1 MKTTLIYVGIG
12 VAGFN
17 PARSMGDREG
27 SWIGHG
33 VASVGASARAE
44 GFNVDLIDLRQ
55 LAGWGHFEEV
65 VKEKRSDVFGLSV
78 SPVDYEPALRAISKI
93 KKVLPD
99 AKIVVGGIHPSVF
112 PDEYNFKAVDC
123 VVKGEGEIAF
133 PEILKRFESGI
144 EPDKI
149 VLAEKPDLDKIPWA
163 ARDLFQYQMEL
174 TCHFDPDQKIPSVT
188 MLAGRG
194 CPFKC
199 TYCQPAE
206 NAVFGKPY
214 RLRSPENVINE
225 MLYLKDRYRYR
236 SATFWDDTFT
246 FNKKWVDEFC
256 DRYERTGIGASIT
269 ACSRA
274 DIICNNES
282 MVKRMAEVGV
292 GLLIIGME
300 SGSQRILDLIKK
312 GTTVEQ
318 NIEAAKICKK
328 YGIQVFATF
337 MYGLPTETREESL
350 ATAKMID
357 EINPEFP
364 SPFWF
369 TPIRGTDIYDF
380 CEVNDL
386 ILDETKERTI
396 ARTGVFKASIKG
408 VDYDYI
414 EELMAGGR
422 HGE

>member
-1 MKTTLIYVGIG
+1 
-12 VAGFN
+12 
-17 PARSMGDREG
+17 
-27 SWIGHG
+27 
-33 VASVGASARAE
+33 
-44 GFNVDLIDLRQ
+44 
-55 LAGWGHFEEV
+55 
-65 VKEKRSDVFGLSV
+65 
-78 SPVDYEPALRAISKI
+78 
-93 KKVLPD
+93 
-99 AKIVVGGIHPSVF
+99 
-112 PDEYNFKAVDC
+112 
-123 VVKGEGEIAF
+123 
-133 PEILKRFESGI
+133 
-144 EPDKI
+144 
-149 VLAEKPDLDKIPWA
+149 
-163 ARDLFQYQMEL
+163 
-174 TCHFDPDQKIPSVT
+174 
-188 MLAGRG
+188 
-194 CPFKC
+194 
-199 TYCQPAE
+199 
-206 NAVFGKPY
+206 
-214 RLRSPENVINE
+214 

-236 SATFWDDTFT
+236 SVTFWDDTFT